1 MPDDKSDIFS
11 SILLKGDATLL
22 NEILVTI
29 SNLALT
35 LFLITGMLAM
45 GMSLTIKQIIE
56 PLRNVRLVVL
66 VLIGNFVLI
75 PALALFLT
83 AILPMGQPQATALI
97 LLGACAGAP
106 FLPKLAQM
114 AKGEL
119 ATSVGLMVLLMVVT
133 IFYAPLVLPLILP
146 GAQVDVAAIAQSL
159 IVLMLLPLVI
169 GLLVKW
175 RYSETA
181 AQWLP
186 HLSQASS
193 YSLMLLVVAALVLQ
207 FRNIIGAIGSWLIVG
222 TFLLIVGA
230 MVIGYSLSFVSNKPT
245 RKVASLGAGQRN
257 LAAAL
262 LVGASFGDAEILVMT
277 LVAALVSQVLMIL
290 IAGEIGRRGAAAAK

>member
-1 MPDDKSDIFS
+1 M
-11 SILLKGDATLL
+11 L
-22 NEILVTI
+22 NEILFTI
-29 SNLALT
+29 SNLALI
-35 LFLITGMLAM
+35 LFLITGMLAT

-56 PLRNVRLVVL
+56 PLRNARLVVL
-66 VLIGNFVLI
+66 VLIGNFVLV
-75 PALALFLT
+75 PALALLLT

-106 FLPKLAQM
+106 FLPKLAEM
-114 AKGEL
+114 AKGDL

-133 IFYAPLVLPLILP
+133 IFYAPMVLPLILP

-181 AQWLP
+181 TQWLP

-193 YSLMLLVVAALVLQ
+193 YSLMLLIVAALVLQ
-207 FRNIIGAIGSWLIVG
+207 FRNIIGAIGSWLILG
-222 TFLLIVGA
+222 TFLLIVGSIF
-230 MVIGYSLSFVSNKPT
+230 IGYFLSFGSDKP
-245 RKVASLGAGQRN
+245 RRRVVSLGNGLRN
-257 LAAAL
+257 LAAAV
-262 LVGASFGDAEILVMT
+262 LVASSFDTEILVMT
-277 LVAALVSQVLMIL
+277 LVASLVTTVLIIL
-290 IAGEIGRRGAAAAK
+290 IAGEIGRRGGAATE

>member
-1 MPDDKSDIFS
+1 M
-11 SILLKGDATLL
+11 L
-22 NEILVTI
+22 NEIVITI
-29 SNLALT
+29 SSLALN
-35 LFLITGMLAM
+35 LFIITSMLAM
-45 GMSLTIKQIIE
+45 GMSLTVKQIIE

-66 VLIGNFVLI
+66 ILIGNFLLT
-75 PALALFLT
+75 PALALLLT
-83 AILPMGQPQATALI
+83 VILPIGQPQASALI

-119 ATSVGLMVLLMVVT
+119 ATSVGLMVLLMVLT

-169 GLLVKW
+169 GLLAKW

-181 AQWLP
+181 SEWLP

-207 FRNIIGAIGSWLIVG
+207 FRNIIGAIGSWLILG
-222 TFLLIVGA
+222 TLLLIVGGT
-230 MVIGYSLSFVSNKPT
+230 VIGYFLSFVSDKPT
-245 RKVASLGAGQRN
+245 RKVAALGTGQRN

-277 LVAALVSQVLMIL
+277 LVAALVSQLLMIL
-290 IAGEIGRRGAAAAK
+290 IAGEIGKCRSAAAE

>member
-1 MPDDKSDIFS
+1 M
-11 SILLKGDATLL
+11 L
-22 NEILVTI
+22 NEIVITI
-29 SNLALT
+29 SSLALN
-35 LFLITGMLAM
+35 LFIITSMLAM
-45 GMSLTIKQIIE
+45 GMSLTVKQIIE

-66 VLIGNFVLI
+66 ILIGNFLLT
-75 PALALFLT
+75 PALALLLT
-83 AILPMGQPQATALI
+83 MILPMGQPQASALI

-119 ATSVGLMVLLMVVT
+119 ATSVGLMVLLMVLT

-159 IVLMLLPLVI
+159 IILMLLPLVI
-169 GLLVKW
+169 GLLAKW

-181 AQWLP
+181 SEWLP

-207 FRNIIGAIGSWLIVG
+207 FRNIIGAIGSWLILG
-222 TFLLIVGA
+222 TLLLIVGGT
-230 MVIGYSLSFVSNKPT
+230 VLGYFLSFVSDKPT
-245 RKVASLGAGQRN
+245 RKVASLGTGQRN

-277 LVAALVSQVLMIL
+277 LVAALVSQLLMIL
-290 IAGEIGRRGAAAAK
+290 IAGEIGKCRSAAAE

>member
-1 MPDDKSDIFS
+1 M
-11 SILLKGDATLL
+11 L
-22 NEILVTI
+22 NEILITI
-29 SNLALT
+29 SGLALH
-35 LFLITGMLAM
+35 LWLITGMLAV
-45 GMSLTIKQIIE
+45 GMNLTVKQIME

-66 VLIGNFVLI
+66 VLIGNFLLT
-75 PALALFLT
+75 PALALLLT

-119 ATSVGLMVLLMVVT
+119 ATSVGLMVLLMVGT

-146 GAQVDVAAIAQSL
+146 GAQVDVTAIAQSL
-159 IVLMLLPLVI
+159 IVFMLLPLII

-181 AQWLP
+181 AQWRP

-193 YSLMLLVVAALVLQ
+193 YSLMLLGAAVLVHQ
-207 FRNIIGAIGSWLIVG
+207 FRNIISAAGSWVILG
-222 TFLLIVGA
+222 TLLLIVGGT
-230 MVIGYSLSFVSNKPT
+230 VIGYFLSFGSGTPT
-245 RKVASLGAGQRN
+245 RKVASLGTGQRN
-257 LAAAL
+257 NAAAL
-262 LVGASFGDAEILVMT
+262 LVSTSFGDAEILVMT
-277 LVAALVSQVLMIL
+277 LVAALVLQVLMLL
-290 IAGEIGRRGAAAAK
+290 IAGEIGRRGAAAIE